1 MLVTIFGFTLAALL
15 VLTSLGMIIMR
26 GKWQQIEAAGYRSGA
41 GLSWWMIVLAI
52 GLVGLYAASVIQF
65 INADKTIAGWI
76 LILLVPVGWAVKSA
90 LVVFNPKGRAA
101 LSNISGDAN
110 WIKVGLARLPL
121 ALVLGILAY
130 LA

>member
-1 MLVTIFGFTLAALL
+1 MFVNIFGFTLAALL
-15 VLTSLGMIIMR
+15 LLTSLGMIIMQ
-26 GKWQQIEAAGYRSGA
+26 GKWQQIEAAGYRSGE

-52 GLVGLYAASVIQF
+52 GLVVLYAASFIQF
-65 INADKTIAGWI
+65 IGAEKTTAGWI
-76 LILLVPVGWAVKSA
+76 LILLVPIGWALKAV
-90 LVVFNPKGRAA
+90 LVVFNPQGRAA

-110 WIKVGLARLPL
+110 WIKVGIARMPL